1 MSKYIMVIDEG
12 TTGTRGILFD
22 KEFKI
27 VSQDYQELIQ
37 YTPDNIRV
45 EHDASEIYNKSVEV
59 CKGAMQKIGATAEDI
74 SCIGIATQRNTCVIW
89 DKNTGEPLYHAI
101 VWQDTRTGDVAE
113 KLKENGGEE
122 KILRETGKVIAPH
135 NNGLI
140 LKWCMENVPEV
151 KEAIEKETALYGTM
165 DTWLIWKLTEG
176 KTHAVACSNA
186 SSSGCVNVQKGVWN
200 EEFIQNLGVPL
211 KLFPT
216 IASEAS
222 EYGVTKVFGKE
233 IPITGAIADQQSA
246 LFAQGCLE
254 AGTMKCTNGTGSFM
268 DITIGN
274 TCKIAS
280 GGVDNLIAWK
290 LNDTLTYMVEGFVSV
305 TGSAVQ
311 WLKDGLKIIRSS
323 GEIEALAASVPDT
336 NGVYFVPA
344 LVGLTSPHNDPSARG
359 TIIGITRGTT
369 DAHIARATLECI
381 AFGIKDILD
390 VVEKECEGSAVQWL
404 KDGLK
409 IIRSSGEIEALAAS
423 VPDTNGVYFVPALVG
438 LTSPHND
445 PSARGTIIG
454 ITRGTTDAH
463 IARATLECIAFGIK
477 DILDVVEKECEVK
490 IDRINVDGGASQ
502 NNLLLQMLADY
513 CNADV
518 ARPDTL
524 EATAL
529 GAALMAALSI
539 NQISLEDVK
548 HILTPD
554 AVFHPQMD
562 ATLREE
568 RYSIWKEA
576 VDRSLKW
583 IKYA

>member
-22 KEFKI
+22 EAFKI
-27 VSQDYQELIQ
+27 VSQDYQELTQ
-37 YTPDNIRV
+37 YTPDNERV
-45 EHDASEIYNKSVEV
+45 EHDASEIYSKSVEV
-59 CKGAMQKIGATAEDI
+59 CKGAMEKIGATAEDI
-74 SCIGIATQRNTCVIW
+74 RCIGIATQRNTCVIW

-101 VWQDTRTGDVAE
+101 VWQDTRTGEVAE
-113 KLKENGGEE
+113 KLKENGG
-122 KILRETGKVIAPH
+122 ILHETGKVIAPH
-135 NNGLI
+135 NNALI
-140 LKWCMENVPEV
+140 LQWCMENVPKI
-151 KEAIEKETALYGTM
+151 KEAVEAGTALYGTM
-165 DTWLIWKLTEG
+165 DTWLIWKMTKG

-186 SSSGCVNVQKGVWN
+186 SSSGCVDVQKGVWH
-200 EEFIQNLGVPL
+200 EEFMQSLGVPL
-211 KLFPT
+211 ELFPT
-216 IASEAS
+216 IVSEATDFGNT
-222 EYGVTKVFGKE
+222 EVFGGS

-274 TCKIAS
+274 TCKIAT

-311 WLKDGLKIIRSS
+311 WLRDGLKIIHSS
-323 GEIEALAASVPDT
+323 SEIEELAASVPDT

-369 DAHIARATLECI
+369 EAHIARATLECI

-390 VVEKECEGSAVQWL
+390 VVEKECG
-404 KDGLK
+404 
-409 IIRSSGEIEALAAS
+409 
-423 VPDTNGVYFVPALVG
+423 
-438 LTSPHND
+438 
-445 PSARGTIIG
+445 
-454 ITRGTTDAH
+454 
-463 IARATLECIAFGIK
+463 
-477 DILDVVEKECEVK
+477 VK

-529 GAALMAALSI
+529 GAALMAALRI
-539 NQISLEDVK
+539 GQISLEEVK
-548 HILTPD
+548 HVLKPD
-554 AVFHPQMD
+554 EVFHPQMD
-562 ATLREE
+562 AALREE

-576 VDRSLKW
+576 VGRSLKW
-583 IKYA
+583 IKYAQ

>member
-101 VWQDTRTGDVAE
+101 VWQDTRTGDVVAE

-390 VVEKECEGSAVQWL
+390 VVEKECE
-404 KDGLK
+404 
-409 IIRSSGEIEALAAS
+409 
-423 VPDTNGVYFVPALVG
+423 
-438 LTSPHND
+438 
-445 PSARGTIIG
+445 
-454 ITRGTTDAH
+454 
-463 IARATLECIAFGIK
+463 
-477 DILDVVEKECEVK
+477 VK

>member
-280 GGVDNLIAWK
+280 GGVDK
-290 LNDTLTYMVEGFVSV
+290 LHGN
-305 TGSAVQ
+305 
-311 WLKDGLKIIRSS
+311 
-323 GEIEALAASVPDT
+323 
-336 NGVYFVPA
+336 
-344 LVGLTSPHNDPSARG
+344 
-359 TIIGITRGTT
+359 
-369 DAHIARATLECI
+369 
-381 AFGIKDILD
+381 
-390 VVEKECEGSAVQWL
+390 
-404 KDGLK
+404 
-409 IIRSSGEIEALAAS
+409 
-423 VPDTNGVYFVPALVG
+423 
-438 LTSPHND
+438 
-445 PSARGTIIG
+445 
-454 ITRGTTDAH
+454 
-463 IARATLECIAFGIK
+463 
-477 DILDVVEKECEVK
+477 
-490 IDRINVDGGASQ
+490 
-502 NNLLLQMLADY
+502 
-513 CNADV
+513 
-518 ARPDTL
+518 
-524 EATAL
+524 
-529 GAALMAALSI
+529 
-539 NQISLEDVK
+539 
-548 HILTPD
+548 
-554 AVFHPQMD
+554 
-562 ATLREE
+562 
-568 RYSIWKEA
+568 
-576 VDRSLKW
+576 
-583 IKYA
+583 

>member
-311 WLKDGLKIIRSS
+311 WLR
-323 GEIEALAASVPDT
+323 
-336 NGVYFVPA
+336 
-344 LVGLTSPHNDPSARG
+344 
-359 TIIGITRGTT
+359 
-369 DAHIARATLECI
+369 
-381 AFGIKDILD
+381 
-390 VVEKECEGSAVQWL
+390 
-404 KDGLK
+404 DGLK

-518 ARPDTL
+518 VIVGQESSSRRNGTTGP
-524 EATAL
+524 
-529 GAALMAALSI
+529 
-539 NQISLEDVK
+539 QIAEFMHYPCITNVVDF
-548 HILTPD
+548 HIENNTD
-554 AVFHPQMD
+554 
-562 ATLREE
+562 
-568 RYSIWKEA
+568 I
-576 VDRSLKW
+576 W
-583 IKYA
+583 IKRNTDEAIITATVKTPVVLIIGEAPDVRLKTPRRKDKLPFLQQLPHQKCWEKELEEEKIIFSLRQHKRNCQFISVKEWNQFLKNREGGN